1 MNRFGSVYEL
11 PKVSN
16 AYYRHP
22 FAIEITESNVTR
34 LLEQQVFLSV
44 NGSVQKL
51 KKEEYTVVKNKG
63 NWYQYTYHLP
73 KSYFKRM
80 AVIKYIYYQRM
91 LRAMQMII
99 RLIQN
104 MPS

>member
-1 MNRFGSVYEL
+1 M
-11 PKVSN
+11 
-16 AYYRHP
+16 
-22 FAIEITESNVTR
+22 
-34 LLEQQVFLSV
+34 FLSV

-73 KSYFKRM
+73 KKLFQKNGRYQ
-80 AVIKYIYYQRM
+80 VYLLQRM

-99 RLIQN
+99 RLIQKHAFVKF
-104 MPS
+104 MMDKMHRKLIL